1 MILTKAYK
9 TFVMACTIIVL
20 IGCVAVI
27 VRLKLQVSTL
37 STKADNYKQLLETRK
52 AKIAARENRVTKLS
66 ETIEKIQEGNKK
78 YNVNVPS
85 LSKTEVYVVSRLAVE
100 FEERN
105 KYSLKAEWIL
115 AMIQQE
121 SLYNKYAIS
130 NHKCVGLMQLYPPTA
145 KRVATKHNFKYNNLQ
160 DVRTNVQLGIW
171 YIEDLLDMTDGN
183 ILLSLHMYNW
193 GESTTAKLGAN
204 EYPYEVQ
211 KWKKRITGGSM
222 WRRS

>member
-1 MILTKAYK
+1 MFNLNR
-9 TFVMACTIIVL
+9 MIIVL
-20 IGCVAVI
+20 AAICIFMGFIYVAGLESKVDG
-27 VRLKLQVSTL
+27 L
-37 STKADNYKQLLETRK
+37 SSKAEFYKQLLETRK
-52 AKIAARENRVTKLS
+52 AKIAAREDRIEHLS
-66 ETIEKIQEGNKK
+66 RTIRKIQEGNKK
-78 YNVNVPS
+78 YRISVPS
-85 LSKTEVYVVSRLAVE
+85 LTKTEIYVVSRLAVE

-145 KRVATKHNFKYNNLQ
+145 ERVATKHNFKYNNLQ

-171 YIEDLLDMTDGN
+171 YIEDLLDLTEGD

-193 GESTTAKLGAN
+193 GEFTTTELGAN
-204 EYPYEVQ
+204 EYPYKVQ
-211 KWKKRITGGSM
+211 KWEKRITGGFA
-222 WRRS
+222 WTRS